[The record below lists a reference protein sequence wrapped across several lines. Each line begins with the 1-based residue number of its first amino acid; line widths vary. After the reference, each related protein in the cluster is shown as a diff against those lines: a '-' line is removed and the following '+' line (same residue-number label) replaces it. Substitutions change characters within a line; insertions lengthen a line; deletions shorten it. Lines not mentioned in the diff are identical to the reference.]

1 MGNGSAAWYSKQK
14 NKTALAPVGSPL
26 AASLEGSSLQD
37 FQLHG
42 DLWIGNV
49 LVNTNGEPI
58 VIDPVVYYGDAE
70 ADVSLTYIFRGFTV
84 SFYQAVSQKTAKK

>member
-1 MGNGSAAWYSKQK
+1 
-14 NKTALAPVGSPL
+14 
-26 AASLEGSSLQD
+26 
-37 FQLHG
+37 
-42 DLWIGNV
+42 

-84 SFYQAVSQKTAKK
+84 SFYQAVSQKNGQKVKALLGDKTSINLITY

>member
-1 MGNGSAAWYSKQK
+1 
-14 NKTALAPVGSPL
+14 
-26 AASLEGSSLQD
+26 
-37 FQLHG
+37 
-42 DLWIGNV
+42 

-84 SFYQAVSQKTAKK
+84 SFYQAVPQKTAKK